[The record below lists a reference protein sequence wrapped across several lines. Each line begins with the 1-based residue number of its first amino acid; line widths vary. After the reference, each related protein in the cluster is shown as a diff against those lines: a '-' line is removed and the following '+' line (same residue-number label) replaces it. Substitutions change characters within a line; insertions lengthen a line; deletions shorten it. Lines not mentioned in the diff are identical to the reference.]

1 MAVFIKNTKPI
12 QFRMQRIELHN
23 KTFKHI
29 TYYKTGNGPALLLV
43 HGFPAN
49 VHLWRDVIPELSKEN
64 TILLPNFFE
73 KEGDWLQD
81 GDTNM
86 SLLADGFNDILLH
99 EKVEKVILAGHSMGG
114 YMGLEFAARH
124 PEKLA
129 GLSLIHS
136 SALGDDEARAEGRR
150 KTVSILENGGKR
162 LFLKKMVPAL
172 FSEDFNKKNPELV
185 SRQLDESIHVNDES
199 LVAFYK
205 AIMLRRATTEVI
217 KAIQSPVQNI
227 VGKKDSLAH
236 ITKELSAE
244 NLGNINFVS
253 VFAEDAHMAML
264 ENPNRLV
271 KELQLFTRYC
281 WSLYESK

>member
-1 MAVFIKNTKPI
+1 
-12 QFRMQRIELHN
+12 MQKIELHY
-23 KTFKHI
+23 KTFKQI

-43 HGFPAN
+43 HGFPVN
-49 VHLWRDVIPELSKEN
+49 VHLWRNIIPELSKEY

-73 KEGDWLQD
+73 KEGDWLENSH
-81 GDTNM
+81 TNM
-86 SLLADGFNDILLH
+86 GLLAAGLNDILVN
-99 EKVEKVILAGHSMGG
+99 EQVEQVILAGHSMGG
-114 YMGLEFAARH
+114 YMGLEFAARY

-136 SALGDDEARAEGRR
+136 SSLGDDAARSEGRR
-150 KTVSILENGGKR
+150 KTVSILEQGGKR
-162 LFLKKMVPAL
+162 PFLKKMIPAL
-172 FSEDFNKKNPELV
+172 FSEYFNQNNPDV
-185 SRQLDESIHVNDES
+185 VARQLEESVQVNDES

-217 KAIQSPVQNI
+217 RTIKQPVQNI
-227 VGKKDSLAH
+227 VGKKDNLAH
-236 ITKELSAE
+236 ISKELAAE
-244 NLGNINFVS
+244 NLASINFVS
-253 VFAEDAHMAML
+253 VFEEVAHMAML